1 MEIHGFQKTTLL
13 DYPGHVAATVFFG
26 GCNFRCPYCHN
37 KDLVLSPSS
46 APTIEEETV
55 LNHLKKRVGILDGV
69 CITGGEPTLQPD
81 LESLIVK
88 IRSLGY
94 DIKLDTNGSNPQVL
108 KSLCQK
114 NLIDYVAMD
123 IKHTPQ
129 KYALVCQSD
138 CLSMEAIMKSVDF
151 LKENRVP
158 YEFRTTI
165 TRELHKKED
174 IPAIGAW
181 LKGAS
186 AYYLQ
191 AYQESEQVI
200 SPVFSSYTYKELQ
213 EFQRL
218 LENDI
223 AHVGIRGIDE

>member
-37 KDLVLSPSS
+37 KDLVLSPSL
-46 APTIEEETV
+46 APTIEEEAV

-81 LESLIVK
+81 LERLIVK
-88 IRSLGY
+88 IRFLGY
-94 DIKLDTNGSNPQVL
+94 DIKLDTKLREIISHEYTVEGDLRRN
-108 KSLCQK
+108 
-114 NLIDYVAMD
+114 VAMD

-138 CLSMEAIMKSVDF
+138 CLSMEAIMESVDF

-213 EFQRL
+213 EFQQL
-218 LENDI
+218 LKNDI

>member
-37 KDLVLSPSS
+37 KDLVLSPFSV
-46 APTIEEETV
+46 PTISEEVV

-81 LESLIVK
+81 LEDFICK
-88 IRSLGY
+88 IRSMGY

-108 KSLCQK
+108 KALCQK
-114 NLIDYVAMD
+114 NLLNYVAMD
-123 IKHTPQ
+123 IKHTQ
-129 KYALVCQSD
+129 KKYPLVCQSD
-138 CLSMEAIMKSVDF
+138 AFSINAILESAAFLMENHVA
-151 LKENRVP
+151 

-165 TRELHKKED
+165 TRELHTKED
-174 IPAIGAW
+174 ILAIGAW

-200 SPVFSSYTYKELQ
+200 SPVFSSYTYKEVQ
-213 EFQRL
+213 EFQQL
-218 LENDI
+218 LETEI
-223 AHVGIRGIDE
+223 SYVGIRGMDE

>member
-1 MEIHGFQKTTLL
+1 MDIHGLQKTTLL
-13 DYPGHVAATVFFG
+13 DFPGHVACTLFTG

-37 KDLVLSPSS
+37 GNLALHPAQTPVLSEKELF
-46 APTIEEETV
+46 AF
-55 LNHLKKRVGILDGV
+55 LKKRQGILEGV
-69 CITGGEPTLQPD
+69 CISGGEPTLADD
-81 LESLIVK
+81 LEDF
-88 IRSLGY
+88 IRRLRDMGFPV
-94 DIKLDTNGSNPQVL
+94 KLDTNGYRPEVL
-108 KSLCQK
+108 IRLCEHG
-114 NLIDYVAMD
+114 LLDYVAMD
-123 IKHTPQ
+123 IKHSRRQYHTI
-129 KYALVCQSD
+129 AGIAD
-138 CLSMEAIMKSVDF
+138 FDLSRICASVDF
-151 LKENRVP
+151 LLHSDIP

-223 AHVGIRGIDE
+223 AYVGIRGIDE